1 MTPEATPQPGTLAS
15 EAETDVA
22 RGAVPLAEVVRGDLV
37 ESVHLGHLVVL
48 DAAGEV
54 RLALGDPATT
64 IWPRSTV
71 KPLQAVAMLRAG
83 LDLPDRLLALGAASH
98 SGAPEHLAGVREILA
113 RAGLDVSDLR
123 NTPDLPYD
131 ADEAV
136 AWQLAGHGPERLS
149 QNCSGKHAAMLATCV
164 AAGWDTASYLDRDHP
179 LQRAVRDAVLE
190 LTGDG
195 PAGLHVTVD
204 GCGAP
209 LFSTSV
215 LGLARSFGA
224 LAAAGADA
232 EGDPA
237 DAAGRVAR
245 AMAAH
250 PEMVAGR
257 GREDTLVMT
266 AVPGV
271 IAKIGADG
279 VCAAGLPDGS
289 AVAFKVLDGAPR
301 PRPAVLAAALAL
313 AGAAHVPGADA
324 AALAAV
330 GQTPVL
336 GGGLQVGSVRAAF
349 RAGPGGTDGQA
360 GTGASGLPRDPS
372 GEGDR

>member
-1 MTPEATPQPGTLAS
+1 MTAQDAPAPVAP
-15 EAETDVA
+15 VA

-48 DAAGEV
+48 GPDGAV

-64 IWPRSTV
+64 IWPRSSV
-71 KPLQAVAMLRAG
+71 KPLQALAMLRSG
-83 LDLPDRLLALGAASH
+83 LDLPPALLALAAASH
-98 SGAPEHLAGVREILA
+98 SGAREHLAGVREILA
-113 RAGLDVSDLR
+113 GAELDETALR
-123 NTPDLPYD
+123 NAPDLPLGR
-131 ADEAV
+131 AEAL
-136 AWQLAGHGPERLS
+136 AWQESGHGPERIA

-164 AAGWDTASYLDRDHP
+164 AAGWDTATYLDPAHP
-179 LQRAVRDAVLE
+179 LQLAVRAAVVG
-190 LTGDG
+190 LTGDDD
-195 PAGLHVTVD
+195 PHLTVD

-215 LGLARSFGA
+215 LGLARSFGR
-224 LAAAGADA
+224 LAGAGSA
-232 EGDPA
+232 SGA
-237 DAAGRVAR
+237 DGEPGAARVAR

-289 AVAFKVLDGAPR
+289 AVAFKILDGGDRA
-301 PRPAVLAAALAL
+301 RPAVLAAALRA
-313 AGAAHVPGADA
+313 AGAAEVAGADR
-324 AALAAV
+324 AALDAV
-330 GQTPVL
+330 GVTPVL
-336 GGGLQVGSVRAAF
+336 GGGAPVGAVRPAFAA
-349 RAGPGGTDGQA
+349 AVA
-360 GTGASGLPRDPS
+360 
-372 GEGDR
+372 

>member
-1 MTPEATPQPGTLAS
+1 MTAQAARVPAAP
-15 EAETDVA
+15 VA
-22 RGAVPLAEVVRGDLV
+22 RAAVPLAEVLRGDLV

-48 DAAGEV
+48 DGEGAV
-54 RLALGDPATT
+54 RYALGDPTTT
-64 IWPRSTV
+64 IWPRSAV
-71 KPLQAVAMLRAG
+71 KPLQAVAMLRTG
-83 LDLPDRLLALGAASH
+83 LDLPDRLLALAAASH
-98 SGAPEHLAGVREILA
+98 SGAPEHLAGVGEILA
-113 RAGLDVSDLR
+113 GAGLDVAALR

-131 ADEAV
+131 AAEAT
-136 AWQLAGHGPERLS
+136 AWQLAGHGPESLS

-164 AAGWDTASYLDRDHP
+164 AAGWDTASYLEVAHP
-179 LQRAVRDAVLE
+179 LQRAVRDAVVE
-190 LTGDG
+190 LTGDDPDG
-195 PAGLHVTVD
+195 THVTVD

-224 LAAAGADA
+224 LAAGAGAG
-232 EGDPA
+232 ESS
-237 DAAGRVAR
+237 AAARVAR

-266 AVPGV
+266 AVPGA

-289 AVAFKVLDGAPR
+289 AVAFKVLDGSSR

-313 AGAAHVPGADA
+313 AGAADVPGADT

-330 GQTPVL
+330 GRTPVL
-336 GGGLQVGSVRAAF
+336 GGGVPVGGVRPTFPGAGAHGPDDAAA
-349 RAGPGGTDGQA
+349 RT
-360 GTGASGLPRDPS
+360 
-372 GEGDR
+372 